1 MPTLIIDN
9 YDSFTYNLV
18 DLVARVP
25 QCPPIVVRNDEMT
38 WNQIQRLD
46 FDSVIISPGPGR
58 PENPRDFG
66 VSAEAIA
73 KANVPLLGVC
83 LGHQGIAQH
92 FGGSVVPAAEPVHGR
107 GAQIIHDADRCSPAS
122 LNDSAPFAIIP

>member
-18 DLVARVP
+18 DLVAGITE
-25 QCPPIVVRNDEMT
+25 CPPIVIRNDELT
-38 WNQIQRLD
+38 WDQIQRLD

-66 VSAEAIA
+66 VSAQVIAEAQ
-73 KANVPLLGVC
+73 VPLLGVC
-83 LGHQGIAQH
+83 LGHQGIAHH
-92 FGGSVVPAAEPVHGR
+92 FGGKVIRAAEPVHGR
-107 GAQIIHDADRCSPAS
+107 AAEIIHDGDA
-122 LNDSAPFAIIP
+122 LFA

>member
-18 DLVARVP
+18 DLVAGIT
-25 QCPPIVVRNDEMT
+25 QCPPIVIRNDELT
-38 WNQIQRLD
+38 WDQIQRLD

-66 VSAEAIA
+66 VSAQVIAEAQ
-73 KANVPLLGVC
+73 VPC
-83 LGHQGIAQH
+83 SASAWDTR
-92 FGGSVVPAAEPVHGR
+92 GSR
-107 GAQIIHDADRCSPAS
+107 IILEEASFAPRSPSMA
-122 LNDSAPFAIIP
+122 